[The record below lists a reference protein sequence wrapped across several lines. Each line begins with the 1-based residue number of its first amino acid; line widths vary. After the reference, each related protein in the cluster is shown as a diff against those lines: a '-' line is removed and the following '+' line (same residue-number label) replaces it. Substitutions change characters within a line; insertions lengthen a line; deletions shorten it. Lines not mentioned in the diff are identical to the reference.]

1 MASLYL
7 VPTPIGN
14 LEDMTYRAVRIL
26 TETSALACEDTRRTR
41 VLLEHYGIPKPK
53 TLFSYHEHNEHAAGK
68 RILGL
73 LDAGAAVA
81 VCTNAG
87 YPGVSDPGFR
97 IAAMALDAGHEVI
110 SLPGSSAVHVAL
122 MQSGLPSSSYVF
134 KGFPPRKTG
143 ARRRFLAMEA
153 DLPHT
158 VVLYESPYRIGALLA
173 DALEELGNRKAAVC
187 IELTKMF
194 EDVRRG
200 FLADLAEAFS
210 KTKVKGEIT
219 VVIAGNHPKFFGP
232 DESAETEEDGSAR

>member
-1 MASLYL
+1 MATLYL

-41 VLLEHYGIPKPK
+41 VLLDHYGIPKPK
-53 TLFSYHEHNEHAAGK
+53 TLFSYHEHNEPAAGK

-73 LDAGAAVA
+73 LDADVEVA

-97 IAAMALDAGHEVI
+97 IAAVAIEAGHDVI
-110 SLPGSSAVHVAL
+110 SLPGASAVHVAL

-153 DLPHT
+153 NLPHT
-158 VVLYESPYRIGALLA
+158 IVLYESPYRISALLA

-187 IELTKMF
+187 IELTKMY

-200 FLADLAEAFS
+200 YLADLARTFS
-210 KTKVKGEIT
+210 NTKVKGEIT
-219 VVIAGNHPKFFGP
+219 VVIAGNHPKFLGN
-232 DESAETEEDGSAR
+232 EAAAEDREGR